1 MSLIAM
7 SNGAGLF
14 SGLPRRRLSLKYD
27 RPERILGC
35 RKVGE
40 CALFAVLFRDGF
52 GFFSNEEVS
61 TQAPWLLARYLVEHV
76 ERQN

>member
-1 MSLIAM
+1 M

-27 RPERILGC
+27 RPKRILGC

-40 CALFAVLFRDGF
+40 SALFAVLFRDGF
-52 GFFSNEEVS
+52 GFFEMEEVS
-61 TQAPWLLARYLVEHV
+61 AEAPWLLARYLVEHV
-76 ERQN
+76 QPS